1 VQLSADDRLRRD
13 IITEI
18 MCQFSLRFDAMEAA
32 YGIRFE
38 TAFASEL
45 ARLKSLEA
53 DGLVEVRDDGIDV
66 LPAGRL
72 LVRNVAMIFDRY
84 LVGNLAEKSK
94 QRFSRTI

>member
-1 VQLSADDRLRRD
+1 
-13 IITEI
+13 
-18 MCQFSLRFDAMEAA
+18 MCQFSLHFDAMEAA

-38 TAFASEL
+38 AVFASEL
-45 ARLKSLEA
+45 ERLKSLEA
-53 DGLVEVRDDGIDV
+53 DGLVEVSHDGIDV

-84 LVGNLAEKSK
+84 LAGNLAEKTK